1 MPWLLRDGW
10 FKFFKLMDNDA
21 SGRIQYSELVAGVR
35 EQLGVTA
42 SEMPEAQLQVM
53 IPPPT
58 PTAAHN
64 RSFGWC
70 ALIPDL
76 TQWFAPLPSPAS
88 SHPLQGL
95 WKALDADTSGYIS
108 AGEFLRFVRRGH
120 EALPEHEASN
130 WTLTQVLLPPHTL
143 TLLHPTSTS

>member
-53 IPPPT
+53 IPPPPPPPHTT
-58 PTAAHN
+58 PSNTAPLGGVPSSP
-64 RSFGWC
+64 R
-70 ALIPDL
+70 L
-76 TQWFAPLPSPAS
+76 TQWFAP
-88 SHPLQGL
+88 
-95 WKALDADTSGYIS
+95 
-108 AGEFLRFVRRGH
+108 
-120 EALPEHEASN
+120 
-130 WTLTQVLLPPHTL
+130 PPHTHTPSPHNPSL
-143 TLLHPTSTS
+143 TTCLL